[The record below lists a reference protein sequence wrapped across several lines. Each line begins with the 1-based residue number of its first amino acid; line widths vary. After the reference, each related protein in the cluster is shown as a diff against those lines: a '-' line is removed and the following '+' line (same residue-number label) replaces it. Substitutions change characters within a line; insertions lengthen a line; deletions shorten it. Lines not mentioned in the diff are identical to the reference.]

1 MENFSVQIL
10 IVILTALGG
19 GFFGAYFQS
28 RFQHQK
34 DVKRDIHELK
44 RARYGAILIQMLTV
58 LDPER
63 GLSKTK
69 TFRPDFESVED
80 VKEELNTEMLNAILF
95 ANDEVIKSMA
105 EFSKNPKHETYI
117 KSAAA
122 MRRDLWGTKTDIDE
136 KTLGIFGME

>member
-1 MENFSVQIL
+1 MENFSVQIIIIL
-10 IVILTALGG
+10 ITALGG

-34 DVKRDIHELK
+34 ELKTDIHELK

-63 GLSKTK
+63 GLSKVK
-69 TFRPDFESVED
+69 KFRPDFESVED

-136 KTLGIFGME
+136 KTLGIFGKI